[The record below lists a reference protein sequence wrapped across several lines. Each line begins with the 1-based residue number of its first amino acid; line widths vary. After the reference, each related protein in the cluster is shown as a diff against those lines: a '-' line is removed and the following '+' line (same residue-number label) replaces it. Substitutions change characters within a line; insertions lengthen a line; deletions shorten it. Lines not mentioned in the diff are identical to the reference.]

1 MWQYAFHFYTITSSV
16 SGLISFFVGTITLV
30 LVARKPDWH
39 FGVFIASCIAL
50 WGLIQISYAL
60 TVSVYGYACEDF
72 NTQNGRKYAYFLKAL
87 NVCVEVHYW
96 VFAIKYLETGLVHK

>member
-1 MWQYAFHFYTITSSV
+1 MWQYAFPFYTITSSV
-16 SGLISFFVGTITLV
+16 SGLISFFVGTVTLV

-60 TVSVYGYACEDF
+60 TVTAYGFACEDIQ
-72 NTQNGRKYAYFLKAL
+72 TGNGRKYTYFLKAL